1 LWIAL
6 ILAINMWNNH
16 ASGKAFDW
24 TPVWVGIG
32 FLAFTGVVYAFAR
45 LIFKFVLRYARHRD
59 NQPK

>member
-1 LWIAL
+1 
-6 ILAINMWNNH
+6 MWNNH